1 MSFFIVL
8 PLLLIST
15 NELSMGKKLTDVLLE
30 SVINHFQLKHPLL
43 VYNEDYWNLNLM
55 KKMMNNNH
63 YLVATRDI
71 PDLHDNVKN
80 YPTDLLLIGKEF
92 SDMPKIFNF
101 INKMKQNS
109 KAVII
114 SENIESFVKSV
125 APTIDKQVFF
135 VKESSMEVYEW
146 YKINAHEIRRKLGQ
160 FDKSSYNFIWHYDVN
175 HNFIERRSNFHGLHL
190 KAMTESNGNE
200 LILRSG
206 FEQNAKYHSNNE
218 TYLVTDYASG
228 LYYDILKEVQ
238 SQLNFTTSLYKR
250 KVVAWGLVYPLANGS
265 FDATGMVG
273 DLFFQRVDLV
283 VASLTIIKERA
294 LYIDM
299 LMPIASEN
307 VGLYIQSQNSKGTFD
322 FGLLFSPFRY

>member
-1 MSFFIVL
+1 MGM
-8 PLLLIST
+8 LLWT
-15 NELSMGKKLTDVLLE
+15 
-30 SVINHFQLKHPLL
+30 
-43 VYNEDYWNLNLM
+43 
-55 KKMMNNNH
+55 
-63 YLVATRDI
+63 
-71 PDLHDNVKN
+71 
-80 YPTDLLLIGKEF
+80 
-92 SDMPKIFNF
+92 
-101 INKMKQNS
+101 
-109 KAVII
+109 
-114 SENIESFVKSV
+114 
-125 APTIDKQVFF
+125 
-135 VKESSMEVYEW
+135 
-146 YKINAHEIRRKLGQ
+146 
-160 FDKSSYNFIWHYDVN
+160 
-175 HNFIERRSNFHGLHL
+175 
-190 KAMTESNGNE
+190 
-200 LILRSG
+200 
-206 FEQNAKYHSNNE
+206 NNE
-218 TYLVTDYASG
+218 TYLVTDYVSG

>member
-1 MSFFIVL
+1 MTVMIIL
-8 PLLLIST
+8 PLLLFPT
-15 NELSMGKKLTDVLLE
+15 NQLSMGEKFTEVSLE
-30 SVINHFQLKHPLL
+30 SLINHFQLKHPLI
-43 VYNEDYWNLNLM
+43 VCNEDFWNLRLV
-55 KKMMNNNH
+55 KMMM
-63 YLVATRDI
+63 
-71 PDLHDNVKN
+71 KN
-80 YPTDLLLIGKEF
+80 YHYSFVKKNIPYSQESVKKSDWVFIDRKLTD
-92 SDMPKIFNF
+92 MQKIFKF
-101 INKMKQNS
+101 IKDMKQNS

-114 SENIESFVKSV
+114 CENVEAFMKVLE
-125 APTIDKQVFF
+125 PTIDKQVYF
-135 VKESSMEVYEW
+135 VKESSMEVYEG
-146 YKINAHEIRRKLGQ
+146 YKINMHDIRRKLGQ
-160 FDKSSYNFIWHYDVN
+160 FDSNKFIWEENVN

-206 FEQNAKYHSNNE
+206 FEQNANYHSNNE
-218 TYLVTDYASG
+218 TYLVTNYASG
-228 LYYDILKEVQ
+228 LYHDILKEVQ

-322 FGLLFSPFRY
+322 FRLLFLPFRY